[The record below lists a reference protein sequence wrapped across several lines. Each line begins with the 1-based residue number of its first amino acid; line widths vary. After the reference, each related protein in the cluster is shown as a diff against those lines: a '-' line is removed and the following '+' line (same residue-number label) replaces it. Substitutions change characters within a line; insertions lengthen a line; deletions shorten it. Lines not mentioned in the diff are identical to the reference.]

1 MVSKKEMD
9 KLRERNARYYANLP
23 DANFKIPKE
32 ISLGNTL
39 VSKAKKY
46 KGFKIN

>member
-1 MVSKKEMD
+1 MVSKKDMQR
-9 KLRERNARYYANLP
+9 LRERSARHYANQP

-32 ISLGNTL
+32 ISIGGSLT
-39 VSKAKKY
+39 SKAKKY